1 MRYETLMNE
10 IEAKNEKISEF
21 RSILEEKEMRLG
33 RLQSEVGYKD
43 EEIRKLH
50 SEIERVENGMRHK

>member
-1 MRYETLMNE
+1 MNE